1 MFSSKF
7 NEGDFRMARP
17 SNTAQR
23 KEEIVLALLQVM
35 AEKGYEKASIQMIG
49 KAAGL
54 SPGLIHYHFK
64 TKQDILLA
72 LVDWI
77 SKAATDRLNTLNEGV
92 TEPWDKLTAFINAR
106 LATGDDAMP
115 EIVSAWVV
123 IAGESV
129 RQPEIKVLYQN
140 LIDQQLKELKKL
152 IADVWEGKSARN
164 KEVINLAAIVLAA
177 MEGAF
182 QLSATAN
189 EVMPKN
195 YAAETILG
203 VIEKKLPLIICK

>member
-1 MFSSKF
+1 
-7 NEGDFRMARP
+7 MARP

-23 KEEIVLALLQVM
+23 KEEIVLALLHVM

-77 SKAATDRLNTLNEGV
+77 SQAATARLSTLNEGL
-92 TEPWDKLTAFINAR
+92 TDPWDKLTAFINAR

-152 IADVWEGKSARN
+152 IADVWEGKTARN
-164 KEVINLAAIVLAA
+164 KEVINLAAVVLAA
-177 MEGAF
+177 MEGAY

-203 VIEKKLPLIICK
+203 LVAAATGTEKLES

>member
-1 MFSSKF
+1 
-7 NEGDFRMARP
+7 MARP

-23 KEEIVLALLQVM
+23 KEEIVLALLHVM

-77 SKAATDRLNTLNEGV
+77 NQAATDRLNTLNKGL
-92 TEPWDKLTAFINAR
+92 TDPWDKLSAFINAR
-106 LATGDDAMP
+106 LATGENAMP
-115 EIVSAWVV
+115 QIVSAWVV

-140 LIDQQLKELKKL
+140 LIEQQLKTLKKL
-152 IADVWEGKSARN
+152 ISDVWKEKTTRN
-164 KEVINLAAIVLAA
+164 KEVINLSAAVVAA

-195 YAAETILG
+195 YAASTILS
-203 VIEKKLPLIICK
+203 LISIVTERT

>member
-1 MFSSKF
+1 
-7 NEGDFRMARP
+7 MARP

-23 KEEIVLALLQVM
+23 KEEIVLALLKVM
-35 AEKGYEKASIQMIG
+35 SEKGYEKASIQMIG

-54 SPGLIHYHFK
+54 TPGLIHYHFK

-77 SKAATDRLNTLNEGV
+77 SQAATNRLNTLNEGL
-92 TEPWDKLTAFINAR
+92 TEPWDKLAAFINAR
-106 LATGDDAMP
+106 LATGEDAMP

-152 IADVWEGKSARN
+152 IADVWEGKTARN
-164 KEVINLAAIVLAA
+164 KEVINLAAVVLAA

-203 VIEKKLPLIICK
+203 LIATATREPE

>member
-1 MFSSKF
+1 MS
-7 NEGDFRMARP
+7 
-17 SNTAQR
+17 
-23 KEEIVLALLQVM
+23 
-35 AEKGYEKASIQMIG
+35 EKGYEKASIQMIG

-54 SPGLIHYHFK
+54 TPGLIHYHFK

-72 LVDWI
+72 LVDLI
-77 SKAATDRLNTLNEGV
+77 SQAATNRLNTLNEGL
-92 TEPWDKLTAFINAR
+92 TDPWDKLAAFINAR
-106 LATGDDAMP
+106 LATGEDAMP

-152 IADVWEGKSARN
+152 IADVWVGKTARN
-164 KEVINLAAIVLAA
+164 KELINLAAIVLAA

-203 VIEKKLPLIICK
+203 LIATATFR

>member
-1 MFSSKF
+1 V
-7 NEGDFRMARP
+7 ARP

-72 LVDWI
+72 LVGWI
-77 SKAATDRLNTLNEGV
+77 SQAATDRLNILNNGV
-92 TEPWDKLTAFINAR
+92 TNPWDKLTAFINAR

-140 LIDQQLKELKKL
+140 LVDQQLKKLKKL
-152 IADVWEGKSARN
+152 IADVWEGKTTRN
-164 KEVINLAAIVLAA
+164 KEVINLAAVVLAA

-195 YAAETILG
+195 YAAKTIM
-203 VIEKKLPLIICK
+203 ELITAATGRSE

>member
-1 MFSSKF
+1 
-7 NEGDFRMARP
+7 
-17 SNTAQR
+17 
-23 KEEIVLALLQVM
+23 
-35 AEKGYEKASIQMIG
+35 
-49 KAAGL
+49 
-54 SPGLIHYHFK
+54 
-64 TKQDILLA
+64 
-72 LVDWI
+72 
-77 SKAATDRLNTLNEGV
+77 
-92 TEPWDKLTAFINAR
+92 
-106 LATGDDAMP
+106 MP

-152 IADVWEGKSARN
+152 ISAVWDGKTVRN
-164 KEVINLAAIVLAA
+164 KEVVNLAAVVLAA

-195 YAAETILG
+195 YAAETIL
-203 VIEKKLPLIICK
+203 EIISTATGRLN